1 MSPQARI
8 GGSGGRLAAPSQHAS
23 GLRAVLFD
31 MDGLLVDSEPLWFVI
46 EREVAER
53 LGAPWGEADQEAL
66 IGGSLER
73 TVSYLLAKA
82 DGAATADE
90 AARADGA
97 ATAGREDVARWLVD
111 GMAQLVLDRGL
122 PLQPGA
128 ARLLAGLEAAGMP
141 CALVTA
147 SSRVIMDAV
156 LKVTGLSFGV
166 TVCGEDVQR
175 GKPDPEPYLRA
186 AALLGVPPS
195 GCVVLEDSPT
205 GIAAARAAGCPVIA
219 VPSVPVLPESGLV
232 TVKSLDEVGFGLL
245 ERVVTGNSEV
255 SAPAVTEKF

>member
-1 MSPQARI
+1 MTARDP
-8 GGSGGRLAAPSQHAS
+8 RPPP
-23 GLRAVLFD
+23 GLLAVLFD

-46 EREVAER
+46 EREVAGR

-66 IGGSLER
+66 IGGSLQR

-82 DGAATADE
+82 E
-90 AARADGA
+90 EPV
-97 ATAGREDVARWLVD
+97 TAGREDVGDWLVA
-111 GMAQLVLDRGL
+111 GMARLVLARGL

-128 ARLLAGLEAAGMP
+128 ARLLADLEAAGVP

-166 TVCGEDVQR
+166 TVCGEDVLR

-186 AALLGVPPS
+186 AALLGVPPT

-219 VPSVPVLPESGLV
+219 VPSVPVPPGPDLT
-232 TVKSLDEVGFGLL
+232 TVKSLDDVGFDLL
-245 ERVVTGNSEV
+245 KRAVAGNSEGRDR
-255 SAPAVTEKF
+255 AVTEKF

>member
-1 MSPQARI
+1 VTTRDPRPL
-8 GGSGGRLAAPSQHAS
+8 RRPAALQ
-23 GLRAVLFD
+23 AVLFD

-46 EREVAER
+46 EREVARR

-82 DGAATADE
+82 DGAAAVE
-90 AARADGA
+90 GAAR
-97 ATAGREDVARWLVD
+97 AGREDVARWLVE
-111 GMAQLVLDRGL
+111 GMARLVLARGL
-122 PLQPGA
+122 PLQLGA
-128 ARLLAGLEAAGMP
+128 ARLLADLEAAEVP

-166 TVCGEDVQR
+166 TVCGEDVRR

-186 AALLGVPPS
+186 ADLLGVPPP

-219 VPSVPVLPESGLV
+219 VPSVPVPPTSGLI
-232 TVKSLDEVGFGLL
+232 TVKSLDDVGFDLL
-245 ERVVTGNSEV
+245 ERVVTGKSEGCDR
-255 SAPAVTEKF
+255 AVTENSD

>member
-1 MSPQARI
+1 
-8 GGSGGRLAAPSQHAS
+8 
-23 GLRAVLFD
+23 

-82 DGAATADE
+82 GEPVTAR
-90 AARADGA
+90 RAD
-97 ATAGREDVARWLVD
+97 VAHWLVE
-111 GMAQLVLDRGL
+111 GMARLVLARGL

-128 ARLLAGLEAAGMP
+128 ARLLAGLEAAGVP

-147 SSRVIMDAV
+147 SSRAIMDAV

-166 TVCGEDVQR
+166 TVCGEDVR
-175 GKPDPEPYLRA
+175 RPKPDPEPYLLA
-186 AALLGVPPS
+186 AARLGAPAA

-205 GIAAARAAGCPVIA
+205 GIAAAQAAGCPVIA
-219 VPSVPVLPESGLV
+219 VPSVPVSPGPGLI
-232 TVKSLDEVGFGLL
+232 TVKSLNDVGFDLL
-245 ERVVTGNSEV
+245 ERAVTGKSEGCDR
-255 SAPAVTEKF
+255 AVTKKF

>member
-1 MSPQARI
+1 MT
-8 GGSGGRLAAPSQHAS
+8 APDPRPEA
-23 GLRAVLFD
+23 LRAVLFD
-31 MDGLLVDSEPLWFVI
+31 MDGLLVDSEPLWFVV

-82 DGAATADE
+82 DGAATAG
-90 AARADGA
+90 RA
-97 ATAGREDVARWLVD
+97 DVARWLVD

-147 SSRVIMDAV
+147 SSRAIMDAV

-166 TVCGEDVQR
+166 TVCGEDVR
-175 GKPDPEPYLRA
+175 RPKPDPEPYLLA
-186 AALLGVPPS
+186 AARLGAPPAR
-195 GCVVLEDSPT
+195 CVVLEDSPT
-205 GIAAARAAGCPVIA
+205 GIAAAQAAGCPVIA
-219 VPSVPVLPESGLV
+219 VPSVPVPPGPGLI
-232 TVKSLDEVGFGLL
+232 TVKSLDEVGFDLL
-245 ERVVTGNSEV
+245 EQLVTGNSERRGH
-255 SAPAVTEKF
+255 AVTEEL

>member
-1 MSPQARI
+1 
-8 GGSGGRLAAPSQHAS
+8 
-23 GLRAVLFD
+23 

-90 AARADGA
+90 GATADEA
-97 ATAGREDVARWLVD
+97 ATAVREDVARWLVE

-122 PLQPGA
+122 SLQPGA
-128 ARLLAGLEAAGMP
+128 ARLLAGLEAAGVP

-147 SSRVIMDAV
+147 SSRAIMDAV

-166 TVCGEDVQR
+166 TVCGEDVR
-175 GKPDPEPYLRA
+175 RPKPDPEPYLLA
-186 AALLGVPPS
+186 AARLGAPAA

-205 GIAAARAAGCPVIA
+205 GIAAAQAAGCPVIA
-219 VPSVPVLPESGLV
+219 VPSVPVPPGPGLI
-232 TVKSLDEVGFGLL
+232 TVKSLDEVGFDLL
-245 ERVVTGNSEV
+245 EQLVTGNSEGRGH
-255 SAPAVTEKF
+255 AVTEKL